1 MLRFLKYKL
10 FIIHAIFLKENNSL
24 NAKMSELQNTL
35 SSKTEALNAEL
46 QALRSQLGTASD
58 DLSLVRGWKSDTYI
72 VNINDNNITV
82 ARSSSATGI
91 LYPTNPNRGHI
102 CRQIPLNV

>member
-1 MLRFLKYKL
+1 
-10 FIIHAIFLKENNSL
+10 
-24 NAKMSELQNTL
+24 MSELQNTL

-72 VNINDNNITV
+72 VNIHDNNITV
-82 ARSSSATGI
+82 VRSSSAETPECCT
-91 LYPTNPNRGHI
+91 L
-102 CRQIPLNV
+102 QIQTEAIFAGSFS